1 MREDCIQAVKSS
13 LPNKCEKAV
22 FLPHRTLHPPWKGG
36 GPFQSWAL
44 DCIVG
49 LKPPALDGSTTVVV
63 GVDSFTKWVEIAPL
77 PTRHASQV
85 AAWFHS

>member
-36 GPFQSWAL
+36 GPFQSWVL